1 MFRKPIYRAETY
13 YINYV
18 DNGNE
23 MLVVCQADQFQ
34 GGQPPELFKQEA
46 ENTFVAR
53 FHKDHIASRGFA
65 FREAISGL
73 KNAAAISEAID
84 AFEEKH
90 AEDCQR
96 KFTC

>member
-23 MLVVCQADQFQ
+23 MILVCQADQFIGDQ
-34 GGQPPELFKQEA
+34 RPELFRQEN

-53 FHKDHIASRGFA
+53 LHKNDIQTHGFA

-73 KNAAAISEAID
+73 KNAADISEAID
-84 AFEEKH
+84 VFETTH
-90 AEDCQR
+90 TEDCQM